1 MNYEP
6 YSCCLTFRGSSILT
20 ASRNVASSTHKT
32 ALNRMEEATLC
43 TAQWHI
49 LHSIFPSNSCC
60 IHGDMHR
67 SQLHWHIQTSALYSS
82 QIHSSFPGIKP
93 IVSLSYLPCAWYRG
107 QSDVMQ
113 HLMFILYGR
122 MLPPAVDE
130 TRGVPARALYKPEGV
145 RRRWIHSLIW
155 YYSGM
160 PDEED
165 TTAVGVSVVF
175 AGWHTYCSCCTNQ
188 NFTCG
193 RGKPMLSDFL
203 IIFLYERSTG
213 CDSIFHLSLALNSH
227 KNDGC
232 TCVCLDVH
240 AGT

>member
-32 ALNRMEEATLC
+32 ALNRMEELHCALHNGTSF
-43 TAQWHI
+43 TAFSH
-49 LHSIFPSNSCC
+49 PTPAAY
-60 IHGDMHR
+60 IHGGMHR

-193 RGKPMLSDFL
+193 QGKPMLSDFL
-203 IIFLYERSTG
+203 IISLYGRSTG
-213 CDSIFHLSLALNSH
+213 CDRSDSLKLSWN
-227 KNDGC
+227 
-232 TCVCLDVH
+232 
-240 AGT
+240 

>member
-1 MNYEP
+1 
-6 YSCCLTFRGSSILT
+6 
-20 ASRNVASSTHKT
+20 
-32 ALNRMEEATLC
+32 
-43 TAQWHI
+43 
-49 LHSIFPSNSCC
+49 
-60 IHGDMHR
+60 MHR

-145 RRRWIHSLIW
+145 WRWWIHSLIW

-193 RGKPMLSDFL
+193 QGKLILSDFL
-203 IIFLYERSTG
+203 IIFLYGRSTG

-227 KNDGC
+227 KNNGSTSVCLHVNAGTGRNHFLGC
-232 TCVCLDVH
+232 TCMDPGWRWFTPRSVKKGNPHNVIEYIS
-240 AGT
+240 